1 MSLFTQIFVC
11 GEPLGYNQESLVL
24 WRSIILGTMD
34 PSVVTPVDIVQVP
47 DSCAGNIQAKADG
60 LEKRETQ
67 RRLPEAQ
74 ETATPEVPSNPR

>member
-1 MSLFTQIFVC
+1 MMIHQNLTGLFLLLTLSCHVTQIFVC

-60 LEKRETQ
+60 
-67 RRLPEAQ
+67 
-74 ETATPEVPSNPR
+74 